1 MYYNTKQAMYR
12 DMAVSWV
19 KWSAGVNVTEEQR
32 RGISMFFKTIGRR
45 FGLLNEF
52 KDIGVI

>member
-19 KWSAGVNVTEEQR
+19 KWSASVNVTEEQR